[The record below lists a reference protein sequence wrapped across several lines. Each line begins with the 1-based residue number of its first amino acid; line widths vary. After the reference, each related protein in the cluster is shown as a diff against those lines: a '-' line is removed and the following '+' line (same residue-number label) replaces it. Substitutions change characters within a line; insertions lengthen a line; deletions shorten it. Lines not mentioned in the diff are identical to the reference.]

1 LCNTCYYRKKRCTI
15 KLYDKEKKIEEK
27 GYAPGINDKMVKAK
41 SIFSF
46 F

>member
-1 LCNTCYYRKKRCTI
+1 MIKK
-15 KLYDKEKKIEEK
+15 KKIEEK